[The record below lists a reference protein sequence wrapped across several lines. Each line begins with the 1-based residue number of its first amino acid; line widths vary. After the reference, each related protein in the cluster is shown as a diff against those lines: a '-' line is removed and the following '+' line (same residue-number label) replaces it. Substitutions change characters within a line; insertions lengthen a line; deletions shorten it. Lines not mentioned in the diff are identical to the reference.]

1 MPSPSVVYY
10 DAADTGPIFAVPS
23 STTPP
28 HTSSSRTK
36 KQQRRRH
43 HNKEGRVAKKTWA
56 NVLSSTLCEDEK
68 STIRESI
75 DNLEDKRG
83 SKIKNIIEGDK
94 LWIQHIITSSN
105 YLGSNDLRTRNFLSI
120 SINELETNNHH
131 HTKERIAKQWD
142 TLKGVAV
149 VECISNTHYHSVFL
163 QPGKMREP
171 IIGYDSKKNYSSS
184 RDDVIGDAC
193 SDLNDLGNHADEK
206 WRQIVGVGK
215 K

>member
-1 MPSPSVVYY
+1 MLLTP
-10 DAADTGPIFAVPS
+10 GPS
-23 STTPP
+23 SQCHLLLHHHISAAAGRRRKKESLGNSNKGGDTI
-28 HTSSSRTK
+28 TK
-36 KQQRRRH
+36 KD
-43 HNKEGRVAKKTWA
+43 RVAKKTWA

-206 WRQIVGVGK
+206 WRQIVGEGK